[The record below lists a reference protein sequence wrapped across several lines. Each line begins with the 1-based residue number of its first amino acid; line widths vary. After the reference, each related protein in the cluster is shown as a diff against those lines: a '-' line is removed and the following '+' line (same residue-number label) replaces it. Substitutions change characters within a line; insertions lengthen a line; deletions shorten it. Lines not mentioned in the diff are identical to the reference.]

1 MKRLLALGAILMLVA
16 GCTTLSTQ
24 PTTATVRLRC
34 SPVGDNGSAGC
45 ASAYDLRWSYDSTAI
60 ANILNWA
67 NQTQVTGEPV
77 PRCPSPTAKDTF
89 VVAGLPSDTTLFFCL
104 RVGDEKLNWSALSN
118 VRRVQTPDNIAP
130 GPVTDLEGVI

>member
-1 MKRLLALGAILMLVA
+1 MKRLLYMLFTCFLIA
-16 GCTTLSTQ
+16 SCTAPVTQ

-60 ANILNWA
+60 ANVLNWA

-89 VVAGLPSDTTLFFCL
+89 VVSGLPSDTVLFFAV
-104 RVGDEKLNWSALSN
+104 RVGDEIPNWSPLSN
-118 VRRVQTPDNIAP
+118 IRRVRTLDNLGP
-130 GPVTDLEGVI
+130 GPVVDLEQVN